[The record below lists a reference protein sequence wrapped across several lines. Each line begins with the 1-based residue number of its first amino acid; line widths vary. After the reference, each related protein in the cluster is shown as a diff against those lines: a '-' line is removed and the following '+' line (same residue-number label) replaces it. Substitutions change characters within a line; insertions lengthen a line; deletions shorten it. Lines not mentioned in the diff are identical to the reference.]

1 MWLTELTAGKRP
13 PPHPPI
19 PPTPPSGSDLPLGL
33 GGQACQWGFVCLVE
47 TINITGNFP
56 ISESGRKFQA
66 VFSCL
71 FAFFFFLAACGV
83 PGGQA
88 RGFSGP
94 LEHLPAAH
102 GARGAREPGGG
113 SWNCVFLQALGKQN
127 LVGSWA
133 GLGQRNQTGCGRL
146 APDSLVILEDKDLQ
160 GACKPLSHWLWGW
173 GDECVDMS
181 GPGIASLCPLG
192 SFPAGNLVT
201 DIRHT

>member
-1 MWLTELTAGKRP
+1 M
-13 PPHPPI
+13 
-19 PPTPPSGSDLPLGL
+19 
-33 GGQACQWGFVCLVE
+33 E

-66 VFSCL
+66 FFSCL
-71 FAFFFFLAACGV
+71 LDFFFFPAACGV

-94 LEHLPAAH
+94 LEHLPAVH
-102 GARGAREPGGG
+102 GARGARRRGC
-113 SWNCVFLQALGKQN
+113 NCVCLQALGKQGPG
-127 LVGSWA
+127 GSWA

-146 APDSLVILEDKDLQ
+146 APESLVILEDKAFREAVSPSVARS
-160 GACKPLSHWLWGW
+160 GGW

-192 SFPAGNLVT
+192 SSPAGNLVM